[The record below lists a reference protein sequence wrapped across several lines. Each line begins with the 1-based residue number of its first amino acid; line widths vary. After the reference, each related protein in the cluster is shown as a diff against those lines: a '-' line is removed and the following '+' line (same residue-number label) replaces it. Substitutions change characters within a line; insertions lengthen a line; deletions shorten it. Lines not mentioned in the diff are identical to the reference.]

1 MRLQELIS
9 ELERV
14 KNSSDVRALQDEK
27 ERLDKVLTK
36 LRKAEEFVGR
46 LKANLEACRS
56 YNFEEV
62 SRESVGIIEAL
73 INVPDDPEALGEL
86 VEELFER
93 SQKCV
98 DTLNQLKERVL
109 AEYKKRVEELNRKI
123 MVYARIF
130 RNVLR
135 EEVEVEAFEVK
146 DDIEE
151 ARKEVER
158 AEDMVTQL
166 NKRLKEKLESSNL
179 PPEYVDVLVDMVD
192 KGEVTLTKRNKER
205 FIKVVEFLVE
215 MGVPVKVRV

>member
-1 MRLQELIS
+1 MKLQELIS
-9 ELERV
+9 ELEKV
-14 KNSSDVRALQDEK
+14 KNSSDVKALQDEK

-36 LRKAEEFVGR
+36 LRKAEDLVGR
-46 LKANLEACRS
+46 LKANLEYCRR
-56 YNFEEV
+56 YEFEEV
-62 SRESVGIIEAL
+62 SRESVSIIEAL

-98 DTLNQLKERVL
+98 DALNQLKERVL
-109 AEYKKRVEELNRKI
+109 AEYKKRVEELNRKV

-130 RNVLR
+130 RNVLK
-135 EEVEVEAFEVK
+135 EEVEVEEFEIK
-146 DDIEE
+146 GDIEE
-151 ARKEVER
+151 AKKEVER

-166 NKRLKEKLESSNL
+166 NKRLKEKLESSKL

-192 KGEVTLTKRNKER
+192 KEEVTLTKRNKER